1 MNYFVLGAWVLTV
14 VFILSGFLCG
24 LIRGRNRSI
33 LRVCLVV
40 VCAVA
45 AFFLRTVVADAIMG
59 IETNGETLLEML
71 QNSFTSSE
79 MSAEMTDIICAVVE
93 GLIGAVCFIILFVAL
108 RFVTWALIYPF
119 LKLAVKKEDK
129 RTDEEKEIAK
139 QNLLNEG
146 KKKYKPALKR
156 WWGALVG
163 SLQGVLIAFLVL
175 VPLTGMLGTVGSL
188 TALMPEEESASTEY
202 VQTLSAND
210 EKALSLYEQ
219 EGSGS
224 SSSEGFDFSSL
235 GLDEFSN
242 SFIYRTFNFTGRWF
256 YSAVSAAEYETVE
269 IDENGEE
276 KTVTKSVSVAA
287 VGEIVKAAQKIM
299 TEVEDLQKVVEE
311 LGEEGGATKEN
322 YEALG
327 DSLIKVGNAL
337 NSLPGDAKTLL
348 DDLGSALIGMIGDS
362 SDDGME
368 FPEDFKFSNLD
379 LASIGEL
386 IRDIAPYAANDFEE
400 ERELTEDLAEDMV
413 DCIAKNMDIFEMIMD
428 SEGGDSDE
436 AFIAL
441 PEEYHDIMLN
451 AINGNSADQET
462 KNKIKDIF
470 GIK

>member
-1 MNYFVLGAWVLTV
+1 
-14 VFILSGFLCG
+14 
-24 LIRGRNRSI
+24 
-33 LRVCLVV
+33 
-40 VCAVA
+40 
-45 AFFLRTVVADAIMG
+45 
-59 IETNGETLLEML
+59 
-71 QNSFTSSE
+71 
-79 MSAEMTDIICAVVE
+79 
-93 GLIGAVCFIILFVAL
+93 
-108 RFVTWALIYPF
+108 
-119 LKLAVKKEDK
+119 
-129 RTDEEKEIAK
+129 
-139 QNLLNEG
+139 
-146 KKKYKPALKR
+146 
-156 WWGALVG
+156 
-163 SLQGVLIAFLVL
+163 
-175 VPLTGMLGTVGSL
+175 MLGTVGSL

-242 SFIYRTFNFTGRWF
+242 SFIYRMFNFTGRWF

-322 YEALG
+322 YVALG
-327 DSLIKVGNAL
+327 ESLSKVGNAL

-379 LASIGEL
+379 LASIGKL
-386 IRDIAPYAANDFEE
+386 IKDIAPYAANDFEE
-400 ERELTEDLAEDMV
+400 ERKLTEDLAEDMV